1 MEKNSASCTKKKQ
14 CCGEEIY
21 KTVSNLED
29 EGSLRLAREANSFV
43 VKKIPTKRDNYL
55 SPSLYTFNYFTG
67 SRYHCKRDQGRETG
81 TEIAFRN

>member
-14 CCGEEIY
+14 CCGEEIC

-43 VKKIPTKRDNYL
+43 VKKNSYQKRQL
-55 SPSLYTFNYFTG
+55 SLPFSLYV
-67 SRYHCKRDQGRETG
+67 
-81 TEIAFRN
+81 